1 MKRLD
6 LEEFYQDGNQYYQGF
21 NDRAPE
27 GLGGVILITDKQS
40 IGVYNVS
47 KKDING
53 NDIVGLGG
61 HGSTVGSILAG
72 IFNVQLEGN
81 SNKRMRMLN
90 QAIPGAEFN
99 YVYIRLVN
107 EIGNKFVTVQ
117 IPGLVNEY
125 QYNKLAELNGI
136 FKGLGVRTYAEV
148 TRYNPNKMDYDDT
161 FADVKLDSLDDALTY
176 LKSKNKIGALKGN
189 DKEILYKYD
198 EDVNLGISR

>member
-21 NDRAPE
+21 NNSIPE

-53 NDIVGLGG
+53 NDVIGLGS
-61 HGSTVGSILAG
+61 HGSTVENILAS

-90 QAIPGAEFN
+90 QAIPGVEFN
-99 YVYIRLVN
+99 YVYVRLVN
-107 EIGNKFVTVQ
+107 EINNKFVTVQ

-125 QYNKLAELNGI
+125 QYGKLVELNGI
-136 FKGLGVRTYAEV
+136 FKSLGVRTYAEI
-148 TRYNPNKMDYDDT
+148 TRYNPNKIDYDDT
-161 FADVKLDSLDDALTY
+161 FADVKLDSLDDALMY
-176 LKSKNKIGALKGN
+176 LKNNNKIRVLNGN

-198 EDVNLGISR
+198 EEFDLGILR

>member
-6 LEEFYQDGNQYYQGF
+6 LEEFYQDSNQYYRGF
-21 NDRAPE
+21 NNSIPE

-53 NDIVGLGG
+53 NDIIGLGS
-61 HGSTVGSILAG
+61 HGSTVESILAS

-81 SNKRMRMLN
+81 SNRRMRMLN
-90 QAIPGAEFN
+90 QAIPGVEFN

-107 EIGNKFVTVQ
+107 EIGNKFVMVQ

-125 QYNKLAELNGI
+125 QYGKLVELNGI
-136 FKGLGVRTYAEV
+136 FKSLGVRTYAEI

-161 FADVKLDSLDDALTY
+161 FVDVKLDSLDDALAY
-176 LKSKNKIGALKGN
+176 LKSDNKIRVLNGN

-198 EDVNLGISR
+198 EEFDLGISR

>member
-6 LEEFYQDGNQYYQGF
+6 LEEFYQDSNQYYQGF
-21 NDRAPE
+21 NNSIPE

-40 IGVYNVS
+40 VGVYNVS

-53 NDIVGLGG
+53 NDIIGLGG
-61 HGSTVGSILAG
+61 HGSTVESILAS

-81 SNKRMRMLN
+81 SNRRMRLLN
-90 QAIPGAEFN
+90 QAIPGCEFN
-99 YVYIRLVN
+99 YVYVRFVN
-107 EIGNKFVTVQ
+107 EINNKFVTVQ

-125 QYNKLAELNGI
+125 QYGKLVELNGI
-136 FKGLGVRTYAEV
+136 FKSLGVKTYAEI

-161 FADVKLDSLDDALTY
+161 FVDVKLDSLDDALAY
-176 LKSKNKIGALKGN
+176 LKNNNKIRVLNGN

-198 EDVNLGISR
+198 EEFDLGISR

>member
-6 LEEFYQDGNQYYQGF
+6 LEEFYQDSNQYYRGF
-21 NDRAPE
+21 NNSIPE

-53 NDIVGLGG
+53 NDIIGLGS
-61 HGSTVGSILAG
+61 HGSTVESILAS

-81 SNKRMRMLN
+81 SNRRMRMLN
-90 QAIPGAEFN
+90 QAIPGVEFN

-125 QYNKLAELNGI
+125 QYGKLVELNGI
-136 FKGLGVRTYAEV
+136 FKSLGVRTYAEI

-161 FADVKLDSLDDALTY
+161 FVDVKLDSLDDALAY
-176 LKSKNKIGALKGN
+176 LKSDNKIRVLNGN

-198 EDVNLGISR
+198 EEFDLGISR

>member
-6 LEEFYQDGNQYYQGF
+6 LEEFYQDSNQYYRGF
-21 NDRAPE
+21 NNSIPE

-53 NDIVGLGG
+53 NDIIGLGS
-61 HGSTVGSILAG
+61 HGSTVESILAS
-72 IFNVQLEGN
+72 IFNVQLEVN
-81 SNKRMRMLN
+81 SNRRMRMLN
-90 QAIPGAEFN
+90 QAIPGVEFN

-125 QYNKLAELNGI
+125 QYGKLVELNGI
-136 FKGLGVRTYAEV
+136 FKSLGVRTYAEI

-161 FADVKLDSLDDALTY
+161 FVDVKLDSLDDTLMY
-176 LKSKNKIGALKGN
+176 LKNNNKIGVLNDN

-198 EDVNLGISR
+198 EEFDLGIPR

>member
-6 LEEFYQDGNQYYQGF
+6 LEEFYQDSNQYYRGF
-21 NDRAPE
+21 NNSIPE

-53 NDIVGLGG
+53 NDIIGLGS
-61 HGSTVGSILAG
+61 HGSTVESILAS

-81 SNKRMRMLN
+81 SNRRMRMLN
-90 QAIPGAEFN
+90 QAIPGVEFN

-125 QYNKLAELNGI
+125 QYGKLVELNGI
-136 FKGLGVRTYAEV
+136 FKSLGVRTYAEI
-148 TRYNPNKMDYDDT
+148 TRYNPNKIDYDDT
-161 FADVKLDSLDDALTY
+161 FADVKLDSLDDTLMY
-176 LKSKNKIGALKGN
+176 LKNNNKIGVLNDN

-198 EDVNLGISR
+198 EEFDLGIPR

>member
-6 LEEFYQDGNQYYQGF
+6 LEEFYQDSNQYYQGF
-21 NDRAPE
+21 NNSIPE

-53 NDIVGLGG
+53 NDIIGLGS
-61 HGSTVGSILAG
+61 HGSTVESILAS

-81 SNKRMRMLN
+81 SNRRMRMLN
-90 QAIPGAEFN
+90 QAIPGVEFN

-125 QYNKLAELNGI
+125 QYGKLVELNGI
-136 FKGLGVRTYAEV
+136 FKSLGVRTYAEI

-161 FADVKLDSLDDALTY
+161 FVDVKLDSLDDALAY
-176 LKSKNKIGALKGN
+176 LKSDNKIRVLNGN

-198 EDVNLGISR
+198 EEFDLGISR

>member
-6 LEEFYQDGNQYYQGF
+6 LEEFYQDSNQYYQGF
-21 NDRAPE
+21 NNNIPE

-53 NDIVGLGG
+53 NDVIGLGS
-61 HGSTVGSILAG
+61 HGSTVESILAS

-90 QAIPGAEFN
+90 QAIPGVEFN
-99 YVYIRLVN
+99 YVYVRLVN

-125 QYNKLAELNGI
+125 QYSKLAELNGI
-136 FKGLGVRTYAEV
+136 FNGLGVRTYAEV

-161 FADVKLDSLDDALTY
+161 FVDVKLDSLDDALMY
-176 LKSKNKIGALKGN
+176 LKNNNKIGVLKGN
-189 DKEILYKYD
+189 AKEILYKYD
-198 EDVNLGISR
+198 EEVDLGISR

>member
-6 LEEFYQDGNQYYQGF
+6 LEEFYQDSNQYYRGF
-21 NDRAPE
+21 NNSIPE

-53 NDIVGLGG
+53 NDIIGLGS
-61 HGSTVGSILAG
+61 HESTVESILAS

-81 SNKRMRMLN
+81 SNRRMRMLN
-90 QAIPGAEFN
+90 QAIPGVEFN

-107 EIGNKFVTVQ
+107 EIGNKFVMVQ

-125 QYNKLAELNGI
+125 QYGKLVELNGI
-136 FKGLGVRTYAEV
+136 FKSLGVRTYAEI
-148 TRYNPNKMDYDDT
+148 TRYNPNKIDYDDT
-161 FADVKLDSLDDALTY
+161 FVDVKLDSLDDALAY
-176 LKSKNKIGALKGN
+176 LKSDNKIRVLKGN

-198 EDVNLGISR
+198 EEFDLGISR

>member
-1 MKRLD
+1 MKSLD
-6 LEEFYQDGNQYYQGF
+6 LKEFYQDSNQYYQGF
-21 NDRAPE
+21 NNNIPE
-27 GLGGVILITDKQS
+27 GLGGVILITAKQS

-53 NDIVGLGG
+53 NDIIGLGS
-61 HGSTVGSILAG
+61 HGSTVESILVS

-81 SNKRMRMLN
+81 SNRRMRLLN
-90 QAIPGAEFN
+90 QAIPGCEFN

-125 QYNKLAELNGI
+125 QYSELADLNYI
-136 FKGLGVRTYAEV
+136 FKILNVKTYAKI
-148 TRYNPNKMDYDDT
+148 TGYNPNKMDYDDT
-161 FADVKLDSLDDALTY
+161 FVDVKLDSLDDALTY
-176 LKSKNKIGALKGN
+176 LKNNNKIGVLKGN

-198 EDVNLGISR
+198 EELDLGISR

>member
-6 LEEFYQDGNQYYQGF
+6 LEEFYQDSNQYYQGF
-21 NDRAPE
+21 NNSIPE
-27 GLGGVILITDKQS
+27 GLGGVILITAKQS

-53 NDIVGLGG
+53 NDVIGLGS
-61 HGSTVGSILAG
+61 HGSTVESILAS

-90 QAIPGAEFN
+90 QAIPGVEFN

-117 IPGLVNEY
+117 IPGLINEY
-125 QYNKLAELNGI
+125 QYSKLTELNDI
-136 FKGLGVRTYAEV
+136 FNGLGVRTYAEV

-176 LKSKNKIGALKGN
+176 LKNNNKIGVLKGN
-189 DKEILYKYD
+189 AKEILYKYD
-198 EDVNLGISR
+198 EEFDLGISR

>member
-6 LEEFYQDGNQYYQGF
+6 LEEFYQDSNQYYQGF
-21 NDRAPE
+21 NNNIPE

-53 NDIVGLGG
+53 NDIVGLGS
-61 HGSTVGSILAG
+61 HGSTVESILAG

-81 SNKRMRMLN
+81 SNKRMHMLN
-90 QAIPGAEFN
+90 QAIPGVEFN
-99 YVYIRLVN
+99 YLYIRLVN

-125 QYNKLAELNGI
+125 QYGKLVKLNGI
-136 FKGLGVRTYAEV
+136 FKSLGVRTYAKI
-148 TRYNPNKMDYDDT
+148 TRYNPNKIDYDDT
-161 FADVKLDSLDDALTY
+161 FADVKLDSLDDALMY
-176 LKSKNKIGALKGN
+176 LKNNNKIGVLKGN

-198 EDVNLGISR
+198 EEFDLGILR

>member
-6 LEEFYQDGNQYYQGF
+6 LEEFYQDSNQYYQGF
-21 NDRAPE
+21 NNSIPE

-53 NDIVGLGG
+53 NDIIGLGS
-61 HGSTVGSILAG
+61 HGSTVESILAS

-81 SNKRMRMLN
+81 SNRRMRMLN
-90 QAIPGAEFN
+90 QAIPGVEFN

-125 QYNKLAELNGI
+125 QYGKLVELNGI
-136 FKGLGVRTYAEV
+136 FKSLGVRTYAEI
-148 TRYNPNKMDYDDT
+148 TRYNPNKMDYDDI
-161 FADVKLDSLDDALTY
+161 FVDVKLDSLDDALAY
-176 LKSKNKIGALKGN
+176 LKSDNKIRVLNGN

-198 EDVNLGISR
+198 EEFDLGISR

>member
-6 LEEFYQDGNQYYQGF
+6 LEEFYQDSNQYYQGF
-21 NDRAPE
+21 NNSIPE

-53 NDIVGLGG
+53 NDIIGLGS
-61 HGSTVGSILAG
+61 HGSTVESILAS

-81 SNKRMRMLN
+81 SNRRMRMLN
-90 QAIPGAEFN
+90 QAIPGVEFN

-107 EIGNKFVTVQ
+107 EIGNKFVMVQ

-125 QYNKLAELNGI
+125 QYGKLVELNGI
-136 FKGLGVRTYAEV
+136 FKSLGVRTYAEI

-161 FADVKLDSLDDALTY
+161 FVDVKLDSLDDALAY
-176 LKSKNKIGALKGN
+176 LKSDNKIRVLNGN

-198 EDVNLGISR
+198 EEFDLGISR

>member
-6 LEEFYQDGNQYYQGF
+6 LEEFYQDSNQYYRGF
-21 NDRAPE
+21 NNSIPE

-53 NDIVGLGG
+53 NDIIGLGS
-61 HGSTVGSILAG
+61 HGSTVESILAS

-81 SNKRMRMLN
+81 SNRRMRMLN
-90 QAIPGAEFN
+90 QAIPGVEFN

-125 QYNKLAELNGI
+125 QYGKLVELNGI
-136 FKGLGVRTYAEV
+136 FKSLGVRTYAEI
-148 TRYNPNKMDYDDT
+148 TRYNPNKMDYDDI
-161 FADVKLDSLDDALTY
+161 FVDVKLDSLDDALAY
-176 LKSKNKIGALKGN
+176 LKSDNKIRVLNGN

-198 EDVNLGISR
+198 EEFDLGISR

>member
-6 LEEFYQDGNQYYQGF
+6 LEEFYQDSNQYYQGF
-21 NDRAPE
+21 NNSIPE

-61 HGSTVGSILAG
+61 HGSTVESILAS

-81 SNKRMRMLN
+81 SNRRMRMLN
-90 QAIPGAEFN
+90 QAIPGVEFN
-99 YVYIRLVN
+99 YVYVRLVN
-107 EIGNKFVTVQ
+107 ETNDKFVTVQ

-125 QYNKLAELNGI
+125 QYGKLVELNGI
-136 FKGLGVRTYAEV
+136 FKSLGVRTYAEI
-148 TRYNPNKMDYDDT
+148 TRYNPNKMNYDDT
-161 FADVKLDSLDDALTY
+161 FTDVKLDSLDDALMY
-176 LKSKNKIGALKGN
+176 LKNNNKIRVLNGN
-189 DKEILYKYD
+189 DKETLYKYD
-198 EDVNLGISR
+198 EEFDLGILR

>member
-6 LEEFYQDGNQYYQGF
+6 LEEFYQDSNQYYQGF
-21 NDRAPE
+21 NNSIPE

-53 NDIVGLGG
+53 NDIVGLGS
-61 HGSTVGSILAG
+61 HGSTVESILAS

-81 SNKRMRMLN
+81 SNRRMRLLN
-90 QAIPGAEFN
+90 QAIPGCEFN

-117 IPGLVNEY
+117 IPGLINEY
-125 QYNKLAELNGI
+125 QYGKLTALNDI
-136 FKGLGVRTYAEV
+136 FKILNVKTYAEI
-148 TRYNPNKMDYDDT
+148 TGYNPNKMDYDDT
-161 FADVKLDSLDDALTY
+161 FADVKLNSLGDALMY
-176 LKSKNKIGALKGN
+176 LKKNNKIEVLKFN
-189 DKEILYKYD
+189 EKEILYKYD
-198 EDVNLGISR
+198 EEVDLGISR

>member
-6 LEEFYQDGNQYYQGF
+6 LEEFYQDSNQYYRGF
-21 NDRAPE
+21 NNSIPE

-53 NDIVGLGG
+53 NDIIGLGS
-61 HGSTVGSILAG
+61 HGSTVESILVS

-81 SNKRMRMLN
+81 SNRRMRMLN
-90 QAIPGAEFN
+90 QAIPGVEFN

-125 QYNKLAELNGI
+125 QYGKLVELNGI
-136 FKGLGVRTYAEV
+136 FKSLGVRTYAEI
-148 TRYNPNKMDYDDT
+148 TRYNPNKMDYDDI
-161 FADVKLDSLDDALTY
+161 FVDVKLDSLDDALAY
-176 LKSKNKIGALKGN
+176 LKSDNKIRVLNGN

-198 EDVNLGISR
+198 EEFDLGISR

>member
-6 LEEFYQDGNQYYQGF
+6 LEEFYQDSNQYYQGF
-21 NDRAPE
+21 NNSIPE

-53 NDIVGLGG
+53 NDIIGLGS
-61 HGSTVGSILAG
+61 HGSTVESILAS

-81 SNKRMRMLN
+81 SNRRMRLLN
-90 QAIPGAEFN
+90 QAIPGCEFN

-125 QYNKLAELNGI
+125 QYSKLAELCGI
-136 FKGLGVRTYAEV
+136 FNGLGVRTYAEI
-148 TRYNPNKMDYDDT
+148 TRYNPNKMDYDDN
-161 FADVKLDSLDDALTY
+161 FADVKLDSLDDALMY
-176 LKSKNKIGALKGN
+176 LKNNNKIGVLKVN
-189 DKEILYKYD
+189 EKEILYKYD
-198 EDVNLGISR
+198 EEVDLGISR

>member
-6 LEEFYQDGNQYYQGF
+6 LEEFYQDSNQYYQGF
-21 NDRAPE
+21 NNSIPE

-61 HGSTVGSILAG
+61 HGSTVESILAS

-90 QAIPGAEFN
+90 QAIPGVEFN

-107 EIGNKFVTVQ
+107 EINNKFVTVQ

-125 QYNKLAELNGI
+125 QYGKLVELNGI
-136 FKGLGVRTYAEV
+136 FKSLGVRTYAEI

-161 FADVKLDSLDDALTY
+161 FADVKLDSLDDALMY
-176 LKSKNKIGALKGN
+176 LKNNNKIGVLKGN

-198 EDVNLGISR
+198 EEFDLGISR

>member
-6 LEEFYQDGNQYYQGF
+6 LEEFYQDSNQYYQGF
-21 NDRAPE
+21 NNSIPE

-40 IGVYNVS
+40 VGVYNVS

-53 NDIVGLGG
+53 NDIIGLGG
-61 HGSTVGSILAG
+61 HGSTVESILAS

-81 SNKRMRMLN
+81 SNRRMRLLN
-90 QAIPGAEFN
+90 QAIPGCEFN
-99 YVYIRLVN
+99 YVYVRFVN
-107 EIGNKFVTVQ
+107 EINNKFVTVQ

-125 QYNKLAELNGI
+125 QYGKLVELNGI
-136 FKGLGVRTYAEV
+136 FKSLGVKTYAEI

-161 FADVKLDSLDDALTY
+161 FADVKLDSLDDALAY
-176 LKSKNKIGALKGN
+176 LKNNNKIRVLNGN

-198 EDVNLGISR
+198 EEFDLGISR

>member
-21 NDRAPE
+21 NNSIPE

-53 NDIVGLGG
+53 NDVIGLGG
-61 HGSTVGSILAG
+61 HGSTVESILAS
-72 IFNVQLEGN
+72 IFNVQLDGN

-90 QAIPGAEFN
+90 QAIPGCEFN
-99 YVYIRLVN
+99 YVYVRLVN
-107 EIGNKFVTVQ
+107 EINNKFVTVQ

-125 QYNKLAELNGI
+125 QYGKLVELNGI
-136 FKGLGVRTYAEV
+136 FKSLGVKTYAEI
-148 TRYNPNKMDYDDT
+148 TRYNPNKMNYDDT
-161 FADVKLDSLDDALTY
+161 FADVKLDSLDDALMY
-176 LKSKNKIGALKGN
+176 LKNNNKIGVLNGN

-198 EDVNLGISR
+198 EEFDLGILR

>member
-6 LEEFYQDGNQYYQGF
+6 LEEFYQDSNQYYRGF
-21 NDRAPE
+21 NNSIPE

-61 HGSTVGSILAG
+61 HGSTVESILAS
-72 IFNVQLEGN
+72 IFNVQLGGN

-90 QAIPGAEFN
+90 QAIPGVEFN

-125 QYNKLAELNGI
+125 QYGKLVELNGI
-136 FKGLGVRTYAEV
+136 FKSLGVRTYAEI
-148 TRYNPNKMDYDDT
+148 TGYNPNKMDYDDT
-161 FADVKLDSLDDALTY
+161 FVDVKLDSLDEALMY
-176 LKSKNKIGALKGN
+176 LKNNNKIGVLKGN

-198 EDVNLGISR
+198 EEFDLGISR

>member
-6 LEEFYQDGNQYYQGF
+6 LEEFYQDSNQYYQGF
-21 NDRAPE
+21 NNSIPE

-53 NDIVGLGG
+53 NDVIGLGS
-61 HGSTVGSILAG
+61 HGSTVESILAS

-81 SNKRMRMLN
+81 SNKRMRLLN
-90 QAIPGAEFN
+90 QAIPGVEFN

-125 QYNKLAELNGI
+125 QYGKLVELNGI
-136 FKGLGVRTYAEV
+136 FKSLGVRTYAEI

-161 FADVKLDSLDDALTY
+161 FVDVKLDSLDDALAY
-176 LKSKNKIGALKGN
+176 LKSDNKIGVLNGN

-198 EDVNLGISR
+198 EEFDLGILR

>member
-6 LEEFYQDGNQYYQGF
+6 LEEFYQDSNQYYRGF
-21 NDRAPE
+21 NNSIPE

-53 NDIVGLGG
+53 NDIVGLGS
-61 HGSTVGSILAG
+61 HGSTVESILAS

-81 SNKRMRMLN
+81 SNRRMRLLN
-90 QAIPGAEFN
+90 QAIPGVEFN

-125 QYNKLAELNGI
+125 QYGKLVELNGI
-136 FKGLGVRTYAEV
+136 FKSLGVRTYAEI

-161 FADVKLDSLDDALTY
+161 FVDVKLDSLDEALMY
-176 LKSKNKIGALKGN
+176 LKNNNKIGVLKGN

-198 EDVNLGISR
+198 EEFDLGISR